1 MTNLMSENR
10 IDRPV
15 LHDVFKKHLASNAER
30 GRPRAIPLIFD
41 KND

>member
-1 MTNLMSENR
+1 MTFMSEYR

-15 LHDVFKKHLASNAER
+15 LHEFFKKHLASNAER